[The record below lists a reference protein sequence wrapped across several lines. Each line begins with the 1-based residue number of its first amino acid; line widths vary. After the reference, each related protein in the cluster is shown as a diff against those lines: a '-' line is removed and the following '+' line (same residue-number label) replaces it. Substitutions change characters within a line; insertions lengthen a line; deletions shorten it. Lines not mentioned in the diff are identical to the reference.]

1 MSDNLI
7 EQWENETGQRWD
19 SNGGDNLT
27 MAGIMG
33 TMSRLLGKSAQQP
46 KDDLAAGMLIQH
58 QMSPEG
64 QRQAAEKE
72 AGIDAFMM
80 LLGMGVEPK
89 TAHQF
94 LKED

>member
-46 KDDLAAGMLIQH
+46 KDDLVAGMLIQH

-64 QRQAAEKE
+64 KRQAAAEQ
-72 AGIDAFMM
+72 AGIEAFLT
-80 LLGMGVEPK
+80 LLDLGVEPK

-94 LKED
+94 LKD